1 LVSDDAYRLDQL
13 KGTIAMA
20 MVMAIAIAMAI
31 KGKEVSQK
39 MLRRSLP
46 PKQWQRRGR
55 REIEREKV
63 VEYKR
68 FRGKK
73 IEKGWT
79 INEDI
84 G

>member
-1 LVSDDAYRLDQL
+1 M
-13 KGTIAMA
+13 AMA
-20 MVMAIAIAMAI
+20 MAMAI

-55 REIEREKV
+55 REMEREKV
-63 VEYKR
+63 VEYER
-68 FRGKK
+68 FGGKK
-73 IEKGWT
+73 MEKGGRM
-79 INEDI
+79 NEDI